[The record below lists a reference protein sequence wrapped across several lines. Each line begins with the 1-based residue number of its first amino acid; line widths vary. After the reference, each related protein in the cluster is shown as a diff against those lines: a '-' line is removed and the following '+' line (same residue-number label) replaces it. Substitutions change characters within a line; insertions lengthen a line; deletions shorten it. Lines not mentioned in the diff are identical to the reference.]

1 MLFIFIVKNNHHPF
15 LQCHFYKNG
24 DWNNHFRTVL
34 LKKQQASL
42 YVFNSDAL
50 TCCSRSLSQVQGNCC
65 MFRECYCWWVRGS
78 TRLVAILNFN
88 VWMDKLYFI
97 NHYHKRQFYLLAC
110 ITCSL
115 HTLPPLHT
123 LFLSGQL
130 LPPAGVPGAVE
141 QLGQVLG
148 GKGLPAPAVSPLLE
162 AHPAADL
169 TLLQVPHWGTASN
182 MATQLSSNRA
192 TQPSSNM
199 KTQPFHYNINAS
211 VHTVYGFCDTPIN
224 LVFNVAS
231 AYVSIPVF

>member
-1 MLFIFIVKNNHHPF
+1 MECTSCCTYSTLCKKTTCFWSIP
-15 LQCHFYKNG
+15 
-24 DWNNHFRTVL
+24 TVL
-34 LKKQQASL
+34 LIEQHASL
-42 YVFNSDAL
+42 YVFNSQAL
-50 TCCSRSLSQVQGNCC
+50 TYCSPSLSQVQGNCC

-182 MATQLSSNRA
+182 MAI
-192 TQPSSNM
+192 
-199 KTQPFHYNINAS
+199 QPFHYNINAS
-211 VHTVYGFCDTPIN
+211 VHSVYRFSDTSIN
-224 LVFNVAS
+224 LVFNVACS
-231 AYVSIPVF
+231 VSIPVF